1 MTWLPS
7 LYENFYSS
15 MNVSLWYKMGALF
28 SDSRIIY
35 SKVEVLSCLH
45 SNRESHK
52 VKSSF
57 CEADP
62 SRLRRDGFQLESK
75 ARLPGRP
82 QCGKVAVYT
91 VSGRTW
97 KCLMSMPSSSHF
109 LIPPCS
115 PYCCRLP
122 SALALSLPSLPLL
135 TRAFSSSLGTSILG
149 FLLIVFL

>member
-15 MNVSLWYKMGALF
+15 MNISLWYKMGALF

-75 ARLPGRP
+75 ARPPGCSVERWLCIQSLVGP
-82 QCGKVAVYT
+82 GSAWWACPAAPT
-91 VSGRTW
+91 
-97 KCLMSMPSSSHF
+97 SSSRPAAHTAADF
-109 LIPPCS
+109 LQHWRWAYPACPCW
-115 PYCCRLP
+115 PGP
-122 SALALSLPSLPLL
+122 SVPLWVLLS
-135 TRAFSSSLGTSILG
+135 
-149 FLLIVFL
+149 